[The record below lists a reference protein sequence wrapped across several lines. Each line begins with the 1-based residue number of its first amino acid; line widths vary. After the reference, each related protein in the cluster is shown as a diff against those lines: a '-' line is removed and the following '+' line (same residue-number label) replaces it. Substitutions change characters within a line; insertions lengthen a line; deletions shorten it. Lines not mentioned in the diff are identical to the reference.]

1 MSTDTTST
9 AGRGASG
16 TEPERTNIV
25 KVVFASLIGT
35 AVEWYDFFLYGSAA
49 ALVFGTLFFPESEP
63 ATATLLAFGTY
74 ALGFVARPL
83 GGIVFG
89 HFGDKVGRKKMLV
102 ASLFL
107 MGLATFAIGLLPTY
121 ASIGVAAPLLLLTCR
136 LVQGFAVGGEWGGAV
151 LMAAEHGD
159 DSQRGFWSSWP
170 QAGVALGN
178 LFATGVLWV
187 LAAVQS
193 DAAFESWGWRVPFLL
208 SAVLVAVGLWVRLSI
223 EESPVFTEAKAEL
236 ETKETPHL
244 PLVEVF
250 RKYPKEVLVAMGMRM
265 AENISYY
272 LFTIISISFLTIYA
286 GTADDKS
293 LILKALLIGSVV
305 HFVTIPLVG
314 ALSDRV
320 GRRPLYL
327 AGAVG
332 VAAWSWVFF
341 DLIAS
346 RSEGKIILAIVVGL
360 VLHALMYAPQAAF
373 FSELFGT
380 SVRYTGASVGYQL
393 ASIFAGAL
401 APIIAIELLGD
412 ASDGRDQRAQG
423 GDVHDDRVGD
433 HHHRRAGRPGDQGDL
448 AAPRPGAAGLS
459 PTDPL
464 TGRRPTWTA
473 ARRRVG
479 SGQRVR
485 ATGTRVTP
493 PRAPSQT
500 SMPSSSRPG
509 AVGPET
515 VIVKSADSPGAR
527 RTARGC
533 TRTRC
538 EVKPRVVTEK
548 YSGRVPMLVTVRTA
562 RRCRAGIRSER
573 RVEPRQ
579 GVAAHRAAPLL
590 GSDLERE
597 VGVGCAARE
606 GAGALLEDGG
616 AGDRARRRREERPD
630 DRRPTGRGARR
641 GRAPR
646 ARSRGRWPPSCR

>member
-83 GGIVFG
+83 
-89 HFGDKVGRKKMLV
+89 VG
-102 ASLFL
+102 
-107 MGLATFAIGLLPTY
+107 IGLLPTY

-178 LFATGVLWV
+178 LFATGVLWI

-193 DAAFESWGWRVPFLL
+193 DAAFEAWGWRIPFLL

-236 ETKETPHL
+236 ETKATPHL

-293 LILKALLIGSVV
+293 LILKALLIG
-305 HFVTIPLVG
+305 
-314 ALSDRV
+314 
-320 GRRPLYL
+320 
-327 AGAVG
+327 
-332 VAAWSWVFF
+332 
-341 DLIAS
+341 
-346 RSEGKIILAIVVGL
+346 
-360 VLHALMYAPQAAF
+360 
-373 FSELFGT
+373 
-380 SVRYTGASVGYQL
+380 
-393 ASIFAGAL
+393 
-401 APIIAIELLGD
+401 
-412 ASDGRDQRAQG
+412 
-423 GDVHDDRVGD
+423 
-433 HHHRRAGRPGDQGDL
+433 
-448 AAPRPGAAGLS
+448 
-459 PTDPL
+459 
-464 TGRRPTWTA
+464 
-473 ARRRVG
+473 
-479 SGQRVR
+479 
-485 ATGTRVTP
+485 
-493 PRAPSQT
+493 
-500 SMPSSSRPG
+500 
-509 AVGPET
+509 
-515 VIVKSADSPGAR
+515 
-527 RTARGC
+527 
-533 TRTRC
+533 
-538 EVKPRVVTEK
+538 
-548 YSGRVPMLVTVRTA
+548 
-562 RRCRAGIRSER
+562 
-573 RVEPRQ
+573 
-579 GVAAHRAAPLL
+579 
-590 GSDLERE
+590 
-597 VGVGCAARE
+597 
-606 GAGALLEDGG
+606 
-616 AGDRARRRREERPD
+616 
-630 DRRPTGRGARR
+630 
-641 GRAPR
+641 
-646 ARSRGRWPPSCR
+646 